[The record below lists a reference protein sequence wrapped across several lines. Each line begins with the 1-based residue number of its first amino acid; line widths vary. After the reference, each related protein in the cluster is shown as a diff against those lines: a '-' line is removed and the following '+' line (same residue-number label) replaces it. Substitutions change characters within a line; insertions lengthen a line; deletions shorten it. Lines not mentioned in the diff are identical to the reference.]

1 MTAHAAAVL
10 RSLDFLANQ
19 SHEHADRMRDYMLG
33 VRLIGRGFAEDAV
46 TSRAAA
52 FGADLVA
59 RWSEALDADAVDGAA
74 PDELRLRFG
83 DLLNA
88 ERLGASPPAAYRA
101 ALLRR
106 VREVGFSGFFSFDAR
121 TQPPL
126 VAARHANRWDAWQHA
141 LIFGWVCER
150 TAGAEC
156 GASYFDVLKW
166 LPWLKLEAPLMAQP
180 PAGTHA
186 PADEWRLYAAQ
197 LSAVTHVVYTLGD
210 YDQRRLDPTLLPAEF
225 AFLQRALPA
234 ALELRMPEA
243 VGEVADCLKAFG
255 LAEAS
260 YAPLQAASAFLVGA
274 QNPDGSWGWPVERR
288 LGSIYH
294 TTIVSAWGLRDGAA
308 APPWAAPP
316 PPPLAFA
323 EIEPVLRLWARW
335 HEAPPPPE
343 EWAGATAA
351 AYARG
356 DAASALPPPRDE
368 AVAPSME
375 ERMRRAMEADPKMA
389 DAMRR
394 AQARARGGPPRPVKE
409 EL

>member
-1 MTAHAAAVL
+1 M
-10 RSLDFLANQ
+10 
-19 SHEHADRMRDYMLG
+19 
-33 VRLIGRGFAEDAV
+33 
-46 TSRAAA
+46 
-52 FGADLVA
+52 
-59 RWSEALDADAVDGAA
+59 
-74 PDELRLRFG
+74 
-83 DLLNA
+83 
-88 ERLGASPPAAYRA
+88 
-101 ALLRR
+101 
-106 VREVGFSGFFSFDAR
+106 
-121 TQPPL
+121 
-126 VAARHANRWDAWQHA
+126 AARHANRWDAWQHA

-243 VGEVADCLKAFG
+243 VGEVADCLKA
-255 LAEAS
+255 LASPRRATRRCRPPPS
-260 YAPLQAASAFLVGA
+260 SSARKTPTARGAGRSSAASARSTTRRSSARGA
-274 QNPDGSWGWPVERR
+274 CA
-288 LGSIYH
+288 
-294 TTIVSAWGLRDGAA
+294 T
-308 APPWAAPP
+308 APPRRSWAAPP

-323 EIEPVLRLWARW
+323 ELEPVLRCGR
-335 HEAPPPPE
+335 
-343 EWAGATAA
+343 AGTRRRRRPRSGRATAA

-356 DAASALPPPRDE
+356 DAASAPPPPRDE
-368 AVAPSME
+368 AAAPSME

-394 AQARARGGPPRPVKE
+394 AQRARADVGRRGR
-409 EL
+409 

>member
-1 MTAHAAAVL
+1 MPTRQIVAPFAA
-10 RSLDFLANQ
+10 
-19 SHEHADRMRDYMLG
+19 LG
-33 VRLIGRGFAEDAV
+33 G
-46 TSRAAA
+46 
-52 FGADLVA
+52 DLLGS
-59 RWSEALDADAVDGAA
+59 WSEALDADAVDGAA

-88 ERLGASPPAAYRA
+88 ERLGASPPPAYRA

-294 TTIVSAWGLRDGAA
+294 TTIVSAGACA
-308 APPWAAPP
+308 TAPPRRRGPRRRRRRSPLPSSSPCSGCGRAGTKPRRRPRSGRPP
-316 PPPLAFA
+316 PPPPTPAA
-323 EIEPVLRLWARW
+323 TRRARCRRRATRRRRRRWRSECAARW
-335 HEAPPPPE
+335 RPTRR
-343 EWAGATAA
+343 WRTRCGG
-351 AYARG
+351 R
-356 DAASALPPPRDE
+356 
-368 AVAPSME
+368 
-375 ERMRRAMEADPKMA
+375 RRAPAEG
-389 DAMRR
+389 RR
-394 AQARARGGPPRPVKE
+394 GR
-409 EL
+409 